1 MNFQPRWSFLSFPH
15 GKRQKSR
22 FAPKLP
28 SGNKGSSRFIDS
40 EDFIMK
46 IRFYMDG
53 LENMRRLLAQTKEI
67 HSLSANTI
75 RTIPDR
81 GPFKIETRDLILEE
95 NGSTEGSTPF
105 VNASEITRFGTN
117 QCKAKVREETSCLT
131 DLSPTQSQPQPIEA
145 ETVANELVSRPQSR
159 LACLGQLIIADLCKR
174 TLLFND
180 EFAACSN
187 GNEDPF
193 DNHLRPS
200 NAMTFKVPVIAC
212 RKNSSGI
219 PEGYLASLRHERFAN
234 KQIVTD
240 EVKIAMEGMLIW
252 MQNHFKNLIDNHA
265 TSGIAICLGNYA
277 ATGCEKDDNF
287 LLDSTSARCSQA
299 FVTNLQN
306 SRSFASKYAG
316 KIADVNRSAQL
327 SLFYETTAQSHLVD
341 EVCFCQWESSQKSEY
356 DRTAFVYS
364 GNCQGTLR
372 PPSPLEPL
380 QETANNR
387 SAGNDLKPPRDVFR
401 LNYGK
406 HTAVGS
412 HLTVFQRGGVSQRC
426 RMIWV
431 KPIMLRIP
439 RTPLKLNARNRFAT
453 LKHTKKSITS
463 FLSQ

>member
-40 EDFIMK
+40 EGFMMK
-46 IRFYMDG
+46 IRFCMDG

-75 RTIPDR
+75 RTVPDR

-117 QCKAKVREETSCLT
+117 QCKAKVQGESSCLT
-131 DLSPTQSQPQPIEA
+131 DLSPSQSQPQPIEI
-145 ETVANELVSRPQSR
+145 ETVANELVPLPQSR
-159 LACLGQLIIADLCKR
+159 LVCLGQLIIGDFCKR
-174 TLLFND
+174 TLLFNE

-187 GNEDPF
+187 ANEGPF

-200 NAMTFKVPVIAC
+200 NAMTFKVPVIAS

-219 PEGYLASLRHERFAN
+219 PEGYLSSLRHGRFAN

-240 EVKIAMEGMLIW
+240 EVKIAMEGMFIW
-252 MQNHFKNLIDNHA
+252 MQNHFQKSIHNHA
-265 TSGIAICLGNYA
+265 TSGIAFCLVNYA

-287 LLDSTSARCSQA
+287 LLDSTSARCRQA

-306 SRSFASKYAG
+306 SRSFVSKYAG
-316 KIADVNRSAQL
+316 EIADVNGSTQPA
-327 SLFYETTAQSHLVD
+327 LFYEKTVQSNPVD
-341 EVCFCQWESSQKSEY
+341 EVCFCQSKSSQKSEY
-356 DRTAFVYS
+356 DRTVFVFYRS
-364 GNCQGTLR
+364 CQETLR
-372 PPSPLEPL
+372 PPRPLAPL
-380 QETANNR
+380 QEKANNR
-387 SAGNDLKPPRDVFR
+387 SAGNDLKPSRDIFR
-401 LNYGK
+401 LNSGER
-406 HTAVGS
+406 TAVVS
-412 HLTVFQRGGVSQRC
+412 HLSLFQRGGLSQRSRIIC
-426 RMIWV
+426 V
-431 KPIMLRIP
+431 KPIMSRTLRD
-439 RTPLKLNARNRFAT
+439 PLKLNARSRFTAH
-453 LKHTKKSITS
+453 KHKRNQSHY
-463 FLSQ
+463 L

>member
-67 HSLSANTI
+67 QSLSANTI

-81 GPFKIETRDLILEE
+81 GPFKLETRDLILEE

-131 DLSPTQSQPQPIEA
+131 DLSPTQIQSQPIEA
-145 ETVANELVSRPQSR
+145 ETVANELVSLSQSR
-159 LACLGQLIIADLCKR
+159 LACLGQLIIGDLCKR

-187 GNEDPF
+187 GNEGPF

-200 NAMTFKVPVIAC
+200 NAMTFEVPVIAC

-252 MQNHFKNLIDNHA
+252 MQNHFKNPIDNHA

-287 LLDSTSARCSQA
+287 LLDSTSARCSRA

-327 SLFYETTAQSHLVD
+327 SLFYEKTAQSHPVD
-341 EVCFCQWESSQKSEY
+341 EVCFYQWESSQKSEY

-372 PPSPLEPL
+372 PPRPLAPL

-387 SAGNDLKPPRDVFR
+387 SAGNDLKPPRGVFR
-401 LNYGK
+401 LNSGK
-406 HTAVGS
+406 RTAVGS
-412 HLTVFQRGGVSQRC
+412 RLSVFQRGGVSQRS
-426 RMIWV
+426 RMIWM
-431 KPIMLRIP
+431 KPIMP
-439 RTPLKLNARNRFAT
+439 RTPRDPLKLNARIRFT
-453 LKHTKKSITS
+453 THKHKRNQSHH
-463 FLSQ
+463 F